1 MMNEMTEGVEVKV
14 TGIFPVPI
22 YQTTLNRELTTEEI
36 SFCNQLEKIK
46 NTGNYNSKN
55 NYILDE
61 KPLAKLKEELFLRVE
76 DYFQKIITPKTNV
89 LPYITQS
96 WVNWTKSGEEHHKH
110 AHSNSLFSGVFY
122 IDADE
127 EYDSIKFFKRHTYE
141 SLSIEPYEYHLF
153 NSESWTFKVK
163 TGDIILFPSSLGHLV
178 ESKIGDNLRTSLS
191 FNTFIKGTIGVDVE
205 LTELKL

>member
-1 MMNEMTEGVEVKV
+1 MTSGVEVTI

-22 YQTTLNRELTTEEI
+22 YQTILSREISTEEKN
-36 SFCNQLEKIK
+36 FFNKLERTK
-46 NTGNYNSKN
+46 NEYNYNSKN
-55 NYILDE
+55 NYVLDE
-61 KPLAKLKEELFLRVE
+61 EPLSTLKKELFLRVE

-96 WVNWTKSGEEHHKH
+96 WVNWTKKGEEHHKH

-205 LTELKL
+205 LTELKI

>member
-1 MMNEMTEGVEVKV
+1 MTSGVEVKV

-22 YQTTLNRELTTEEI
+22 YQTILNIEISTEEKN
-36 SFCNQLEKIK
+36 FFNKLERTK
-46 NTGNYNSKN
+46 NSYNYNSKN
-55 NYILDE
+55 NYVLDE
-61 KPLAKLKEELFLRVE
+61 EPLSTLKKELFLRVE

-205 LTELKL
+205 LTELKLWNTI

>member
-1 MMNEMTEGVEVKV
+1 MTSGVEVRV

-22 YQTTLNRELTTEEI
+22 YQTILSREISTEEKN
-36 SFCNQLEKIK
+36 FFNKLERTKYY
-46 NTGNYNSKN
+46 NNFNSKN
-55 NYILDE
+55 HYVLDE
-61 KPLAKLKEELFLRVE
+61 EPLSTLKEELFLRVE

-96 WVNWTKSGEEHHKH
+96 WVNWTKKGEEHHKH

-141 SLSIEPYEYHLF
+141 SLTIEP
-153 NSESWTFKVK
+153 
-163 TGDIILFPSSLGHLV
+163 
-178 ESKIGDNLRTSLS
+178 
-191 FNTFIKGTIGVDVE
+191 
-205 LTELKL
+205 

>member
-1 MMNEMTEGVEVKV
+1 MTSGVEVRV

-22 YQTTLNRELTTEEI
+22 YQTILNREISTEEKN
-36 SFCNQLEKIK
+36 FFNKLERTK
-46 NTGNYNSKN
+46 NSYNYNSKN
-55 NYILDE
+55 NYVLDE
-61 KPLAKLKEELFLRVE
+61 EPLSTLKKELFLRVE

-96 WVNWTKSGEEHHKH
+96 WVNWTKKGEEHHKH

-141 SLSIEPYEYHLF
+141 SLSIEPHEYHLF

-191 FNTFIKGTIGVDVE
+191 FNTFIRGTIGVDVE

>member
-1 MMNEMTEGVEVKV
+1 MTSGIEVKV

-22 YQTTLNRELTTEEI
+22 YQTILNREISTEEKNFI
-36 SFCNQLEKIK
+36 NKLERTK
-46 NTGNYNSKN
+46 NSYNYNSKN
-55 NYILDE
+55 NYVLDE
-61 KPLAKLKEELFLRVE
+61 EPLSTLKKELFLRVE

-127 EYDSIKFFKRHTYE
+127 EYDSIKFFKIHTYE

-191 FNTFIKGTIGVDVE
+191 FNTFIRGTIGVDVE

>member
-1 MMNEMTEGVEVKV
+1 MTSGVEVTI

-22 YQTTLNRELTTEEI
+22 YQTILSREISTEEKN
-36 SFCNQLEKIK
+36 FFNKLERTK
-46 NTGNYNSKN
+46 NEYNYNSKN
-55 NYILDE
+55 NYVLDE
-61 KPLAKLKEELFLRVE
+61 EPLSTLKKELFLRVE

-96 WVNWTKSGEEHHKH
+96 WVNWTKSGEQHHKH
-110 AHSNSLFSGVFY
+110 AHTNSLFSGVFY

-205 LTELKL
+205 LTELKI

>member
-1 MMNEMTEGVEVKV
+1 MTSGVEVRV

-22 YQTTLNRELTTEEI
+22 YQTILNREISTEEKN
-36 SFCNQLEKIK
+36 FFNKLERTK
-46 NTGNYNSKN
+46 NSYNYNSKN
-55 NYILDE
+55 NYVLDE
-61 KPLAKLKEELFLRVE
+61 EPLSTLKKELFLRVE

-96 WVNWTKSGEEHHKH
+96 WVNWTKKGEEHHKH

-127 EYDSIKFFKRHTYE
+127 EYDRIKFFKRHTYE
-141 SLSIEPYEYHLF
+141 SLSIEPHEYHLF

-191 FNTFIKGTIGVDVE
+191 FNTFIRGTIGVDVE

>member
-1 MMNEMTEGVEVKV
+1 MTSGIEVKV

-22 YQTTLNRELTTEEI
+22 YQTILNREISTEEKN
-36 SFCNQLEKIK
+36 FFNKLERTK
-46 NTGNYNSKN
+46 NSYNYNSKN
-55 NYILDE
+55 NYVLDE
-61 KPLAKLKEELFLRVE
+61 EPLSTLKKELFLRVE

-96 WVNWTKSGEEHHKH
+96 WVNWTKKGEEHHKH

-205 LTELKL
+205 LTELKI

>member
-1 MMNEMTEGVEVKV
+1 MTSGIEVRV

-22 YQTTLNRELTTEEI
+22 YQTILNRDLSTEEF
-36 SFCNQLEKIK
+36 SFCNDLEKVK
-46 NTGNYNSKN
+46 NEFNHNSKN
-55 NYILDE
+55 NYVLDE
-61 KPLAKLKEELFLRVE
+61 EPLATLKEELFLRVE
-76 DYFQKIITPKTNV
+76 NYFQKITIPKDNV
-89 LPYITQS
+89 SPYITQS

-191 FNTFIKGTIGVDVE
+191 FNTIIRGTIGVDVE

>member
-1 MMNEMTEGVEVKV
+1 MTSGVEVRV

-22 YQTTLNRELTTEEI
+22 YQTILNREISTEEKN
-36 SFCNQLEKIK
+36 FFNKLERTK
-46 NTGNYNSKN
+46 NSYNYNSKN
-55 NYILDE
+55 NYVLDE
-61 KPLAKLKEELFLRVE
+61 EPLSTLKKELFLRVE

-96 WVNWTKSGEEHHKH
+96 WVNWTKKGEEHHKH

-127 EYDSIKFFKRHTYE
+127 EYDRIKFFKRHTYE

-191 FNTFIKGTIGVDVE
+191 FNTFIRGTIGVDVE

>member
-1 MMNEMTEGVEVKV
+1 MTSGIEVKV

-22 YQTTLNRELTTEEI
+22 YQTILNREISTEEKN
-36 SFCNQLEKIK
+36 FFNKLERTK
-46 NTGNYNSKN
+46 NSYNYNSKN
-55 NYILDE
+55 NYVLDE
-61 KPLAKLKEELFLRVE
+61 EPLSTLKKELFLRVE

-191 FNTFIKGTIGVDVE
+191 FNTFIKGTIGVDDE